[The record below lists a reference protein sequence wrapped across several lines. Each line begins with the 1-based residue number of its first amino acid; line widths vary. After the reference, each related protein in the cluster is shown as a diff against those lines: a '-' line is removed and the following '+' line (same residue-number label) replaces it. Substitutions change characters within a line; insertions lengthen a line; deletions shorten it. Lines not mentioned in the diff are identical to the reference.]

1 MRVNTFIL
9 DFRFVMSLVS
19 SVQNTLLA
27 FISLR
32 YPKWWVA
39 SHFILFYFGDFRF
52 CVCLR
57 ACVCAWV
64 QSLDWD
70 HRRIKHQFSV
80 CVVSRSINT
89 VDCAQWHSV
98 QNPHLSVWLRL
109 ITVLFSL
116 CHQLCLNS
124 NPLCSSKSP
133 TFVLNNLMVL
143 LKFWIL
149 LIPSCAIHTLK

>member
-1 MRVNTFIL
+1 MWGLIRSFSTSDLSCHWCALYKTLCSHSFPSDIRN
-9 DFRFVMSLVS
+9 DESL
-19 SVQNTLLA
+19 L
-27 FISLR
+27 
-32 YPKWWVA
+32 
-39 SHFILFYFGDFRF
+39 ILFYLGDFCF

-80 CVVSRSINT
+80 CVVSCSINT
-89 VDCAQWHSV
+89 VDCAHWHSV

-143 LKFWIL
+143 LKFRIL